1 MPVGVAK
8 SNVVSRFVEEVDPN
22 EPAPPAEIPDVPILD
37 NRRDTQMFS
46 SSAIERSTSLADESV
61 ETVSDI

>member
-1 MPVGVAK
+1 M
-8 SNVVSRFVEEVDPN
+8 SRFVEEVDPN

-46 SSAIERSTSLADESV
+46 SSAIERSTSLPDESV